1 VKIVVDRDK
10 CTGHA
15 RCYATAPQ
23 VYVLDDDGYN
33 VTPDSQLPAE
43 LEAAAREGA
52 ESCPESAITIVD

>member
-1 VKIVVDRDK
+1 VKIDVDRDK

-33 VTPDSQLPAE
+33 VGGRSEVPAE
-43 LEAAAREGA
+43 FEAAARDGA
-52 ESCPESAITIVD
+52 AACPESAITIID